1 MKTMARVMHLFRA
14 LRRRL
19 PMEELSEVQAM
30 ADAGFE
36 GCAHARADGKRQ
48 VLLVD
53 RETLDAMDL
62 PPGALRENIT
72 TEGINVNGLPLGQLL
87 QIGDARLEVSAVCTP
102 CDLMEKIRP
111 GLRKELYGRRG
122 MLCRVT
128 KGGTIRCGDRIEKHN

>member
-1 MKTMARVMHLFRA
+1 
-14 LRRRL
+14 
-19 PMEELSEVQAM
+19 MEELSEAEAI

-36 GCAHARADGKRQ
+36 GCAHALADGKRQ

-72 TEGINVNGLPLGQLL
+72 TEGINVNGLPLGELL
-87 QIGDARLEVSAVCTP
+87 EIGDVRLEVSAVCTP

-111 GLRKELYGRRG
+111 GLRKEIYGRRG
-122 MLCRVT
+122 MLCRVI
-128 KGGTIRCGDRIEKHN
+128 KGGTIRRGDRIEKHY